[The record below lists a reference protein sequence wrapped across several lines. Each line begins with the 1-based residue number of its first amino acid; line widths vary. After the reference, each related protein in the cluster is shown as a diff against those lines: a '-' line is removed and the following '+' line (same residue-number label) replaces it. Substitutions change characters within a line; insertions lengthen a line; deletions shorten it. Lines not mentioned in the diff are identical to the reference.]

1 MTAIHFRRAVPADA
15 ARVARLRREGE
26 AGGDPPERMARYLA
40 GEHHPQQALPPRA
53 MWIAEE
59 DGGEPAGYVAGHLTR
74 RFGCDG
80 ELQWIYVV
88 ADRRR
93 SGLGR
98 EMVGLMARWF
108 VENGARRVCV
118 NVGDEAARPFYR
130 HCGAVD
136 LRPHWMVW
144 DDVGRVLEAP
154 LTPGPSSQPRGD
166 GQRGRKR
173 RRAGLSEYTPP
184 ITDGIHT

>member
-1 MTAIHFRRAVPADA
+1 MAAIRFRRAVPADA
-15 ARVARLRREGE
+15 AQVALLRREGE
-26 AGGDPPERMARYLA
+26 AGGAAPERMARYLA

-53 MWIAEE
+53 MWIAE
-59 DGGEPAGYVAGHLTR
+59 DDGEPFGYVAGHLTR

-88 ADRRR
+88 PDRRR
-93 SGLGR
+93 SGVGR
-98 EMVGLMARWF
+98 EMVDLLSRWF

-144 DDVGRVLEAP
+144 NDIGR
-154 LTPGPSSQPRGD
+154 
-166 GQRGRKR
+166 
-173 RRAGLSEYTPP
+173 
-184 ITDGIHT
+184 